1 MRKKSRLIAG
11 TLGGLLL
18 VGATAGATYAVQAES
33 GVTSSTSDALVTT
46 TASTNLSASGG
57 VSTVVESMKVPKGTW
72 VLHADN
78 TVVNFANSDYT
89 RCALVS
95 GTTSLNAH
103 ATMVGGSGGA
113 GSVVLAT
120 LSETAS
126 VTLTSG
132 TIISV
137 QCSHDSTNGATPYV
151 DTGAVLW
158 AHRGTSV
165 VATTTP

>member
-1 MRKKSRLIAG
+1 
-11 TLGGLLL
+11 
-18 VGATAGATYAVQAES
+18 
-33 GVTSSTSDALVTT
+33 
-46 TASTNLSASGG
+46 
-57 VSTVVESMKVPKGTW
+57 MKLTKGTW

-78 TVVNFANSDYT
+78 TVVNFGDSDYT
-89 RCALVS
+89 RCALIS

-103 ATMVGGSGGA
+103 ATMVGNPGGPGSQGPGTI
-113 GSVVLAT
+113 LAT

-132 TIISV
+132 TVISV
-137 QCSHDSTNGATPYV
+137 QCSHDTSNGSTPYV